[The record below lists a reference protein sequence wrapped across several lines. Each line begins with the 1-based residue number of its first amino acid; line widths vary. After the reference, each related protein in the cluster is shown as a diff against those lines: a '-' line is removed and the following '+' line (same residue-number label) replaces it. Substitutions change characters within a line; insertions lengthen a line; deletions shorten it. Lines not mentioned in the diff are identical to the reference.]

1 MVVPRVDV
9 GASLADTMKPVRQ
22 SARRTS
28 PEGISG
34 ERFHRSLNASGLT
47 NGTDAA
53 AESNGSALSLAAPS
67 SHRAPESAAGPAS
80 AYSSA
85 GRGPTAPPQ
94 RDAGE
99 APEDAGAQEV
109 APQDASS
116 ALTAIVGANLRR
128 LRTKRGLSLERLAKA
143 SSVSR
148 AMLSQIELG
157 QSTPTINVLWKIARA
172 LGVPFSALISD
183 QSIRGTAIIPAARAK
198 VLTSHDGAFSS
209 RALFPFDVPRTVEF
223 YELKLAPLATEH
235 ADPHPPGTIENLVVT
250 SGMLEMIVGAER
262 HLLGTGDAI
271 LFEADVPHQY
281 RNPTKQEVI
290 MYLVMTYVEKTG

>member
-1 MVVPRVDV
+1 
-9 GASLADTMKPVRQ
+9 MKSVRQ
-22 SARRTS
+22 NTRHTS
-28 PEGISG
+28 PAGSSG
-34 ERFHRSLNASGLT
+34 DGFHGSLTASGLA
-47 NGTDAA
+47 NGAA
-53 AESNGSALSLAAPS
+53 ASAELTESALSLAGPS
-67 SHRAPESAAGPAS
+67 SHRRPESAAGPAS
-80 AYSSA
+80 STSSRA
-85 GRGPTAPPQ
+85 KGETPPQ
-94 RDAGE
+94 RDADE
-99 APEDAGAQEV
+99 ASDEAWTYEM

-116 ALTAIVGANLRR
+116 ALTGIVGANLRR

-183 QSIRGTAIIPAARAK
+183 QSIGGTSIIPAARAK
-198 VLTSHDGAFSS
+198 VLTSHDGSFSS

-235 ADPHPPGTIENLVVT
+235 ADPHPPGTVENLVVT
-250 SGMLEMIVGAER
+250 SGTLEMIVGAER
-262 HLLGTGDAI
+262 HLLSTGDAI

-281 RNPTKQEVI
+281 RNPTKEEVI